1 MRMQWYIYP
10 LKRTISVKNT
20 AGTGVAANNNEKEV
34 VFKNCAPFGDCIS
47 EINNTY
53 VDHAKDVVIPM

>member
-47 EINNTY
+47 EINNT
-53 VDHAKDVVIPM
+53 